1 MAPRQGS
8 VFPNLL
14 ASDNVKK
21 TVGMVCI
28 CAFLFG
34 TFMSFA
40 ARAVSTSTDYSA
52 LWWNASE
59 SGWGMNVMQEEQ
71 ILFITLFIYGSNG
84 APTWYSATATFASAN
99 GAGDRTYTGDLYATT
114 GTPFSTTPFNAGATT
129 VQKVGSIQFVGRA
142 DGTATVQYTAG
153 SATVNKTV
161 VRQTWA
167 QPNFTLNTATA
178 YVGAQSDVTTG
189 CANASDNGPGNTT
202 YSQVA
207 LYINS
212 VGNTMHLEIT
222 TPPTDAGL
230 CTLHGNNYVQEGR
243 YGKATLTG
251 RCSALPAS
259 APAITLEARE
269 VEVGVN
275 YFTMQFKV
283 TSGLDT
289 GCTQAGVMTGAKK

>member
-1 MAPRQGS
+1 M
-8 VFPNLL
+8 
-14 ASDNVKK
+14 KK
-21 TVGMVCI
+21 SIGVVCI

-34 TFMSFA
+34 TFLSFA
-40 ARAVSTSTDYSA
+40 ARAVSASTDYSA

-71 ILFITLFIYGSNG
+71 ILFITLFIYGPNG

-99 GAGDRTYTGDLYATT
+99 AAGDRTYTGDLYATT
-114 GTPFSTTPFNAGATT
+114 GTPFSTTPFNPGAT
-129 VQKVGSIQFVGRA
+129 VAQKVGTIQFVGRA

-161 VRQTWA
+161 GRQTWA

-178 YVGAQSDVTTG
+178 YVGAESDVTTG

-202 YSQVA
+202 YSQIA

-212 VGNTMHLEIT
+212 VGNTMRLEIT
-222 TPPTDAGL
+222 TPPTEAGFCVL
-230 CTLHGNNYVQEGR
+230 QGNNYVQEGR

-251 RCSALPAS
+251 RCSAHPAS
-259 APAITLEARE
+259 APAFTVQARE
-269 VEVGVN
+269 VEVGAN
-275 YFTMQFKV
+275 YFTMQV
-283 TSGLDT
+283 TITGGPLA
-289 GCTQAGVMTGAKK
+289 GCTSVGVITGAKK

>member
-1 MAPRQGS
+1 
-8 VFPNLL
+8 
-14 ASDNVKK
+14 
-21 TVGMVCI
+21 MVCT
-28 CAFLFG
+28 CAFLLG
-34 TFMSFA
+34 NVLSLP

-71 ILFITLFIYGSNG
+71 VLFITLFIYGSTG
-84 APTWYSATATFASAN
+84 APTWYSAIASFASAN
-99 GAGDRTYTGDLYATT
+99 GAGDRTYDGDLYSTT
-114 GTPFSTTPFNAGATT
+114 GTPFSTAPFNPGATMA
-129 VQKVGSIQFVGRA
+129 QRVGSIEFIGRA

-153 SATVNKTV
+153 STTVSKTV

-167 QPNFTLNTATA
+167 QPNFTLNTATP
-178 YVGAQSDVTTG
+178 YVGAQSDMTTG
-189 CANASDNGPGNTT
+189 CADASVNGPGNTT
-202 YSQVA
+202 FSQVA

-212 VGNTMHLEIT
+212 VGNTMHLEVT

-259 APAITLEARE
+259 SPAITLEVRE
-269 VEVGVN
+269 VEVGAN
-275 YFTMQFKV
+275 YFTMQFKRTGGPESV
-283 TSGLDT
+283 
-289 GCTQAGVMTGAKK
+289 GCTAVGVMTGARK

>member
-1 MAPRQGS
+1 M
-8 VFPNLL
+8 
-14 ASDNVKK
+14 KK

-34 TFMSFA
+34 TFLSLS

-71 ILFITLFIYGSNG
+71 ILFITLFIYGSTG

-114 GTPFSTTPFNAGATT
+114 GTPFSTTPFNPGATT

-153 SATVNKTV
+153 SATVNKTL

-178 YVGAQSDVTTG
+178 YVGAHSAVTTG
-189 CANASDNGPGNTT
+189 CSTASDNGPYNTT

-212 VGNTMHLEIT
+212 VGNTMHLELT
-222 TPPTDAGL
+222 APEAGL

-251 RCSALPAS
+251 RCSAFPAS
-259 APAITLEARE
+259 APALTVEARE
-269 VEVGVN
+269 VEVGAN
-275 YFTMQFKV
+275 YFTMQLTV
-283 TSGLDT
+283 TGGTDV
-289 GCTQAGVMTGAKK
+289 GCTDVGVLTGAKK

>member
-1 MAPRQGS
+1 M
-8 VFPNLL
+8 
-14 ASDNVKK
+14 KK
-21 TVGMVCI
+21 SIGVVCI

-34 TFMSFA
+34 TFWSFA

-71 ILFITLFIYGSNG
+71 ILFITLFIYGPNG

-99 GAGDRTYTGDLYATT
+99 AAGDRTYTGDLYATT
-114 GTPFSTTPFNAGATT
+114 GTPFSTTPFNPGATT
-129 VQKVGSIQFVGRA
+129 AQKVGSVQFVGLA
-142 DGTATVQYTAG
+142 NGTATVQYTAG
-153 SATVNKTV
+153 SATVNKTL

-167 QPNFTLNTATA
+167 QPNFTLNTATGYA
-178 YVGAQSDVTTG
+178 GAQSDVTTG
-189 CANASDNGPGNTT
+189 CANASNNGPNNQT

-212 VGNTMHLEIT
+212 VGNTMRLELT
-222 TPPTDAGL
+222 TLPTEGGL
-230 CTLHGNNYVQEGR
+230 CIFQGNNYVQEGR

-259 APAITLEARE
+259 TPLFTFDARE

-275 YFTMQFKV
+275 YFTMQFKLTGGPDFV
-283 TSGLDT
+283 
-289 GCTQAGVMTGAKK
+289 GCTQAGVLTGAKK

>member
-1 MAPRQGS
+1 
-8 VFPNLL
+8 LL

-34 TFMSFA
+34 TFLSFS

-71 ILFITLFIYGSNG
+71 ILFITLFIYGPNAAPGSNG
-84 APTWYSATATFASAN
+84 APTWYSASATFASAN

-114 GTPFSTTPFNAGATT
+114 GTPFSTTPFDSGATT
-129 VQKVGSIQFVGRA
+129 AQKVGSIQFVGRA

-178 YVGAQSDVTTG
+178 YVGASSEVNTG

-202 YSQVA
+202 YSQIG

-212 VGNTMHLEIT
+212 VGNTMHLELT
-222 TPPTDAGL
+222 MPPTEGGL
-230 CTLHGNNYVQEGR
+230 CTFHGNNYVQEGR

-251 RCSALPAS
+251 RCAAMPAS
-259 APAITLEARE
+259 APGFTIQARE
-269 VEVGVN
+269 VEVGAN
-275 YFTMQFKV
+275 YFTMQYSV
-283 TSGLDT
+283 TSGPNA
-289 GCTQAGVMTGAKK
+289 GCTSVGVLTGAKK